1 MIDVQELWYTVLK
14 DWAWQIEN
22 EFVTLL
28 RFLQEKEVKTVL
40 EIGCYD
46 GGTARGFLGIGCSVI
61 SVDIERRERVLTL
74 EEEFPKK
81 FKFVEMSSQE
91 FELKKKVDVLYID
104 GDHGYEEVKADFN
117 RFKDNVKP
125 GGFIVFHDILDSEL
139 HAKQGCGVPKF
150 WKEIKEEGDI
160 ELIHGGESWGGIG
173 IKIIPS

>member
-1 MIDVQELWYTVLK
+1 MDVQELWDTVLK

-28 RFLQEKEVKTVL
+28 RFLQAQEVKTVL

-46 GGTARGFLGIGCSVI
+46 GGTARGFRGIGCAVI
-61 SVDIERRERVLTL
+61 SVDIEKRERVAAL
-74 EEEFPKK
+74 EEEFPEK

-91 FELKKKVDVLYID
+91 FEFKKKVDVLFID
-104 GDHGYEEVKADFN
+104 GHHGYEEVKADYEK
-117 RFKDNVKP
+117 FKDNVKP

-139 HAKQGCGVPKF
+139 HVQQKCGVPKF

-160 ELIHGGESWGGIG
+160 ELIHGGEQWGGIG